1 MTFFDW
7 SGSNGSNMVSKY
19 LWIYVVVT
27 TFFTVLTFGLWYYFA
42 VFRRSRRIQYTT
54 QDILIWDEKLNS
66 VSLDGFTICCGW
78 RALLSLFISYN
89 HHTHRSHCL
98 ACLSYDEMRSLPHSC
113 VNVPS
118 FPWLDFEINSKIV
131 TSTALQ
137 PPSVYMIMNRI
148 LLCNLLLAHF
158 TA

>member
-54 QDILIWDEKLNS
+54 QDILI
-66 VSLDGFTICCGW
+66 
-78 RALLSLFISYN
+78 
-89 HHTHRSHCL
+89 
-98 ACLSYDEMRSLPHSC
+98 
-113 VNVPS
+113 
-118 FPWLDFEINSKIV
+118 
-131 TSTALQ
+131 
-137 PPSVYMIMNRI
+137 
-148 LLCNLLLAHF
+148 
-158 TA
+158 